1 MAKMKIHSVHG
12 EKPWFCRKKSY
23 CTKDSFVICNSR
35 EIIPFKDVKSIEEV
49 DVKEKKTVFTKKNLA
64 GLGLFLTFNVV
75 VSLLSGLMLG
85 KKEEQQGEQYV
96 TFFVE
101 LKDGRRFIATLE
113 REAFIDT
120 QSAIEYYQKA
130 DKNHQLIE
138 EQRKLDFD
146 DSEDQNQ

>member
-12 EKPWFCRKKSY
+12 EKPWFCKKKSY
-23 CTKDSFVICNSR
+23 CAKDSFVICNSR
-35 EIIPFKDVKSIEEV
+35 EIIPFNDVNSIEEV
-49 DVKEKKTVFTKKNLA
+49 DVEERKTVFTKKNLA
-64 GLGLFLTFNVV
+64 GFGLFLTFNVV

-85 KKEEQQGEQYV
+85 KKEEQQGVQYV

-120 QSAIEYYQKA
+120 KSAIEYYQKA
-130 DKNHQLIE
+130 DKKQQLIE

-146 DSEDQNQ
+146 G

>member
-12 EKPWFCRKKSY
+12 EKPWFCKKKSY
-23 CTKDSFVICNSR
+23 CAKDSFVICNSR
-35 EIIPFKDVKSIEEV
+35 EIIPFNDVNSIEEV
-49 DVKEKKTVFTKKNLA
+49 DVEERKTVFTKKNLA

-85 KKEEQQGEQYV
+85 KKEQQGEQYV

-120 QSAIEYYQKA
+120 QSAIEDYQKA
-130 DKNHQLIE
+130 DTKQQLIE

-146 DSEDQNQ
+146 G

>member
-12 EKPWFCRKKSY
+12 EKPWFCKKKSY
-23 CTKDSFVICNSR
+23 CTKDSFVICDSR

-49 DVKEKKTVFTKKNLA
+49 DVKEKKTVLTKKNLA

-75 VSLLSGLMLG
+75 VSLLSGFMLG
-85 KKEEQQGEQYV
+85 KKEQQGEKYV

-113 REAFIDT
+113 IGAFFDT
-120 QSAIEYYQKA
+120 QRSIEYHQEA
-130 DKNHQLIE
+130 DKKQQLIE

-146 DSEDQNQ
+146 G

>member
-12 EKPWFCRKKSY
+12 EKSWFCRKKSY

-35 EIIPFKDVKSIEEV
+35 EIIPFKDVKSMEGV

-64 GLGLFLTFNVV
+64 GFGLFLTFNVV

-85 KKEEQQGEQYV
+85 KKEQQGEQYV

-101 LKDGRRFIATLE
+101 LSDGRRFIATLE
-113 REAFIDT
+113 KGAFIDT

-130 DKNHQLIE
+130 DKNQQLIE

-146 DSEDQNQ
+146 G